1 MAVEDLRN
9 LVEVKGP
16 DILITLVEIQSL
28 IEQADKLCEE
38 EAALWDRAKNTR
50 DYDAYEKYLEVNRL
64 GKLVNECAYNIV
76 ARAQEQAKADKVKI
90 IMETASKTNNT

>member
-1 MAVEDLRN
+1 MSGTTSYILGSDLLKKASTEYGIMAVEDLRN

-38 EAALWDRAKNTR
+38 EAAL
-50 DYDAYEKYLEVNRL
+50 
-64 GKLVNECAYNIV
+64 
-76 ARAQEQAKADKVKI
+76 
-90 IMETASKTNNT
+90 